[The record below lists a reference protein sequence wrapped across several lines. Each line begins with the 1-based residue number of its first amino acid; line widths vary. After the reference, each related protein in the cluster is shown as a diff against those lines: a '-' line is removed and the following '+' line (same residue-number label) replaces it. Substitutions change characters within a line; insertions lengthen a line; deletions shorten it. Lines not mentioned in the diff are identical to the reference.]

1 MRGASLPFKYCGCNV
16 GVSWGSEVGFRRID
30 ALLTRDNCVLEDMF
44 YAVGG
49 GSVVV
54 VLTISFL
61 SIPLLDRVL
70 VNL

>member
-1 MRGASLPFKYCGCNV
+1 M
-16 GVSWGSEVGFRRID
+16 D
-30 ALLTRDNCVLEDMF
+30 ALLTKDNCVLEDMF

-54 VLTISFL
+54 VVLAVSFL
-61 SIPLLDRVL
+61 SIPLLSRVL